1 MIAIDDLS
9 VHVGDFSLH
18 NIDLQIV
25 DREYFVILGPTGAG
39 KTVLIESLAGLHRCR
54 GGTIW
59 IDGADMTSV
68 PPEGR
73 QIGYVPQDYAL
84 FPFLTVAGN
93 ITFGLR
99 GRHRTKDAIKKKV
112 NTLAHL
118 LHISHLLDRNVRTLS
133 GGEKQRVALARALA
147 TSPRILLLD
156 EPLGSLDVKT
166 AKYLRL
172 ELRRLHEE
180 LGVTTIH
187 VTHNLIEAEE
197 MADRMAILNMGTV
210 EQVGTPEE
218 VFFYPRSETVADLIG
233 TPNILDCDHVK
244 PIGHGLVEAMCGG
257 MSIILPLPDG
267 GIKKIALFPRDIY
280 VSAGR
285 PPGPELNRFQGVVTD
300 IQPFSSLTRLTI
312 KVGKNRLLAELPKD
326 IFEEMG
332 IKTNQE
338 VFLILKLRRLRIH

>member
-1 MIAIDDLS
+1 MIEIKDLS
-9 VHVGDFSLH
+9 IHVGDFSLVD
-18 NIDLQIV
+18 IDLQI
-25 DREYFVILGPTGAG
+25 DNQEYFVILGPTGAG
-39 KTVLIESLAGLHRCR
+39 KTVLLESLAGLHRCR
-54 GGTIW
+54 AGSIR

-68 PPEGR
+68 PPEQR

-84 FPFLTVAGN
+84 FPFLTVEGN

-99 GRHRTKDAIKKKV
+99 GRHLTQKKIKKKV
-112 NTLAHL
+112 DTLAHL
-118 LHISHLLDRNVRTLS
+118 LHISHLLNRNVRTLS

-156 EPLGSLDVKT
+156 EPLGSLDVRT

-180 LGVTTIH
+180 LGVSTIH
-187 VTHNLIEAEE
+187 VTHNLMEAEE
-197 MADRMAILNMGTV
+197 MADKMAILNMGTV

-218 VFFYPRSETVADLIG
+218 VFFDPRSETVADLIG

-244 PIGHGLVEAMCGG
+244 PIGHGLVEAVCGS
-257 MSIILPLPDG
+257 MSIILPLHDG

-280 VSAGR
+280 ISATK

-300 IQPFSSLTRLTI
+300 IQPFSSLTRLTV
-312 KVGKNRLLAELPKD
+312 KVGKKQLLAELPKD

-332 IKTNQE
+332 IKTGQE

>member
-1 MIAIDDLS
+1 MIEIKDLS
-9 VHVGDFSLH
+9 VNVGDFSLID
-18 NIDLQIV
+18 IDLQI
-25 DREYFVILGPTGAG
+25 DDQEYFVILGPTGAG
-39 KTVLIESLAGLHRCR
+39 KTVLLESLAGLHRCR
-54 GGTIW
+54 AGTIW
-59 IDGADMTSV
+59 MDGTDMTSV
-68 PPEGR
+68 PPEQR

-99 GRHRTKDAIKKKV
+99 GRLNTKDVIKKKV
-112 NTLAHL
+112 DTLAHL
-118 LHISHLLDRNVRTLS
+118 LHLSNLLDRDVRTLS

-180 LGVTTIH
+180 LGVSTIH

-197 MADRMAILNMGTV
+197 MADRMAIINMGTV
-210 EQVGTPEE
+210 EQVGVPEE
-218 VFFYPRSETVADLIG
+218 VFFDPRSETVADLIG
-233 TPNILDCDHVK
+233 TPNILDCDRVK
-244 PIGHGLVEAMCGG
+244 SIGHGLVEAECGG
-257 MSIILPLPDG
+257 ISIILPLHDG

-280 VSAGR
+280 ISASK
-285 PPGPELNRFQGVVTD
+285 PPGPELNRFQGVVQD
-300 IQPFSSLTRLTI
+300 IQPFSSLTRLTV
-312 KVGKNRLLAELPKD
+312 KVGNNQLLAELPKD

-332 IKTNQE
+332 ITIGQE

>member
-1 MIAIDDLS
+1 MIAINDLS
-9 VHVGDFSLH
+9 VHVGDFSLSD
-18 NIDLQIV
+18 IDLQI
-25 DREYFVILGPTGAG
+25 DDQEYFVILGPTGAG
-39 KTVLIESLAGLHRCR
+39 KTVLIESLAGLHRCS

-59 IDGADMTSV
+59 VDSADMTSV
-68 PPEGR
+68 PPEQR

-93 ITFGLR
+93 ITFGPR
-99 GRHRTKDAIKKKV
+99 GRHTPQKTIKKKV
-112 NTLAHL
+112 DALAHL
-118 LHISHLLDRNVRTLS
+118 LHLSHLLDRDVRTIS

-156 EPLGSLDVKT
+156 EPLGSLDVRT

-197 MADRMAILNMGTV
+197 MADRMAIINMGAV

-218 VFFYPRSETVADLIG
+218 VFFDPRSETVADLIG
-233 TPNILDCDHVK
+233 TPNILHCDHVK
-244 PIGHGLVEAMCGG
+244 PIGRGLVEAVCGG
-257 MSIILPLPDG
+257 MSIILPLYDG

-280 VSAGR
+280 ISTAK

-300 IQPFSSLTRLTI
+300 IQPFSSLTRLTVT
-312 KVGKNRLLAELPKD
+312 VGKNRLLAELPKD

-332 IKTNQE
+332 IKTGQE
-338 VFLILKLRRLRIH
+338 VFLILKLRKLRIH

>member
-1 MIAIDDLS
+1 MIEIKDLS
-9 VHVGDFSLH
+9 VHVGDFSLID
-18 NIDLQIV
+18 IDLQI
-25 DREYFVILGPTGAG
+25 DDQEYFVILGPTGAG
-39 KTVLIESLAGLHRCR
+39 KSVLLESLAGLHRCR
-54 GGTIW
+54 AGTIW
-59 IDGADMTSV
+59 IDGSDMTSV
-68 PPEGR
+68 PPEQR

-99 GRHRTKDAIKKKV
+99 GRHLTQKTIKKKV
-112 NTLAHL
+112 DTLAHL
-118 LHISHLLDRNVRTLS
+118 LHISHLLNRDVRTLS

-180 LGVTTIH
+180 LGVSTIH

-197 MADRMAILNMGTV
+197 MADTMAILNMGTV

-218 VFFYPRSETVADLIG
+218 VFFDPRSETVADLIG

-244 PIGHGLVEAMCGG
+244 PIGHGLVEAKCGG
-257 MSIILPLPDG
+257 MSIILPLHDG

-280 VSAGR
+280 VSATK
-285 PPGPELNRFQGVVTD
+285 PPGPELNRFQGMVKD
-300 IQPFSSLTRLTI
+300 IQPFSSLTRLTV
-312 KVGKNRLLAELPKD
+312 KVGKKQLLAELPKD

-332 IKTNQE
+332 ITIGQE